1 MKLGV
6 AEIAVA
12 AGDWVKV
19 WACTSGGAV
28 VGVVVGADVVGA
40 DVVDVVL
47 GGAVVVVVA

>member
-47 GGAVVVVVA
+47 G